1 MSISITFNG
10 ETPDDIQREIADWHN
25 LLIAGACAIS
35 NDRSAEAVAAARSAE
50 AVAAARS
57 AVAAARAAEVR
68 VAQEKAQRAE
78 TYAANVADLKEIAAA
93 MPVVD
98 VAPEQVETATVPL
111 EVATAEADATA
122 PVSDPG
128 ATSAEPSD
136 VVPEYAVVR
145 EAVLRL
151 AVTKSSDITRALLD
165 RYGAAK
171 ASDLDP
177 SRWNELLADVNATL
191 KE

>member
-10 ETPDDIQREIADWHN
+10 ETPEDIQREIADWHN

-35 NDRSAEAVAAARSAE
+35 NDRAANAL
-50 AVAAARS
+50 AAT
-57 AVAAARAAEVR
+57 ARAAAVR
-68 VAQEKAQRAE
+68 AAQAEAQLSSTR
-78 TYAANVADLKEIAAA
+78 AANVAELKEIAAA

-98 VAPEQVETATVPL
+98 VAPEAMAD
-111 EVATAEADATA
+111 VAPEPVADAA
-122 PVSDPG
+122 P
-128 ATSAEPSD
+128 EPVAAD
-136 VVPEYAVVR
+136 VPDYSVVR

-151 AVTKSSDITRALLD
+151 AVTKSSDITRALLST
-165 RYGAAK
+165 YGVRI

-177 SRWNELLADVNATL
+177 SRWNELLADVNAAL

>member
-10 ETPDDIQREIADWHN
+10 ETPEDIQREIAGWHN

-35 NDRSAEAVAAARSAE
+35 NDRAANAH
-50 AVAAARS
+50 AAT
-57 AVAAARAAEVR
+57 ARAAEVR
-68 VAQEKAQRAE
+68 AKQEKAQRAE

-98 VAPEQVETATVPL
+98 VAPEP
-111 EVATAEADATA
+111 VADVAPA
-122 PVSDPG
+122 PVADVAP
-128 ATSAEPSD
+128 EPVAD
-136 VVPEYAVVR
+136 VAPEPVAAGVPEYAVVR

-165 RYGAAK
+165 RYGVAK

>member
-10 ETPDDIQREIADWHN
+10 ETPEDIQREIADWHN

-35 NDRSAEAVAAARSAE
+35 NDRAANAH
-50 AVAAARS
+50 AAT
-57 AVAAARAAEVR
+57 ARAAEVR

-98 VAPEQVETATVPL
+98 VSFEEMADVAPEPVADVAPEPVAADVP
-111 EVATAEADATA
+111 D
-122 PVSDPG
+122 
-128 ATSAEPSD
+128 
-136 VVPEYAVVR
+136 YAVVR

-151 AVTKSSDITRALLD
+151 AVTKSSDITRALLST
-165 RYGAAK
+165 YGVRI

>member
-10 ETPDDIQREIADWHN
+10 ETPEDIQREIADWHN

-35 NDRSAEAVAAARSAE
+35 NDRAVNAAA
-50 AVAAARS
+50 AAII
-57 AVAAARAAEVR
+57 AARAAEVR
-68 VAQEKAQRAE
+68 AKQEEAQRAE
-78 TYAANVADLKEIAAA
+78 TYAANVAELKEIAAA

-98 VAPEQVETATVPL
+98 VAPEEMADVAPEPVADVAPEPVAADVP
-111 EVATAEADATA
+111 D
-122 PVSDPG
+122 
-128 ATSAEPSD
+128 
-136 VVPEYAVVR
+136 YAVVR

-151 AVTKSSDITRALLD
+151 AVTKSSDITRALLST
-165 RYGAAK
+165 YGVRI

-177 SRWNELLADVNATL
+177 SRWNELLADVNAAL